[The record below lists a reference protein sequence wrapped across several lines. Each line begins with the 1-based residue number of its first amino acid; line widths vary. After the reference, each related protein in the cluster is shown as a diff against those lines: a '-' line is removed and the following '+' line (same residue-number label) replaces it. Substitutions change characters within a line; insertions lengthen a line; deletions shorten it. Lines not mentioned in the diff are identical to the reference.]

1 MSTRRSLLNPECFL
15 ERRTLE
21 DSMDFLLHHPD
32 WKKFFSRPPTQQ
44 TGRVLLSQQPDFSE
58 PFLKHLVD
66 AFNRIKLDDI
76 DGRNQ
81 FLTREFYFWLRDV
94 FIPFLQRV
102 KGVIPDIFV
111 QVDAFFQ
118 AVGLPVISQI
128 IKKLRNH
135 FSEVPLCIIRSIF
148 IRKWRRNR
156 LFHLMPQPSPTAQF
170 ICGFTLA
177 KLQRWYTPS
186 TILEKVGL
194 TRNNS
199 LILISKLEHFKCVE
213 GKLLRRKLLGL
224 SVAQNLIKR
233 LSDSHRD
240 MFFLLMRVLVARSF
254 T

>member
-1 MSTRRSLLNPECFL
+1 MCTRRSYKNREWFLLL
-15 ERRTLE
+15 RSLE
-21 DSMDFLLHHPD
+21 DSMDILEHHPY
-32 WKKFFSRPPTQQ
+32 WSKFFSMPPTQQ

-66 AFNRIKLDDI
+66 AYRRIKLDDI

-111 QVDAFFQ
+111 QVDAFFK

-135 FSEVPLCIIRSIF
+135 FSEVPLCIILSIF
-148 IRKWRRNR
+148 LWKWRRNGC
-156 LFHLMPQPSPTAQF
+156 LHLMPQPSTAR
-170 ICGFTLA
+170 IVCGFTLA
-177 KLQRWYTPS
+177 KLQRLSVHVQSLPS
-186 TILEKVGL
+186 IREKDAL
-194 TRNNS
+194 S
-199 LILISKLEHFKCVE
+199 LISKLEHFKCVE
-213 GKLLRRKLLGL
+213 GKLLRRKLLAL

-233 LSDSHRD
+233 LSGSHRH

-254 T
+254 A

>member
-1 MSTRRSLLNPECFL
+1 MFTRRSYQNRDWFLLCWS
-15 ERRTLE
+15 LE
-21 DSMDFLLHHPD
+21 DSMDFLKHHPY
-32 WKKFFSRPPTQQ
+32 WKKFFSMSPTPQ
-44 TGRVLLSQQPDFSE
+44 TGRVLLCHQPDFSP
-58 PFLKHLVD
+58 PFLRYVVD
-66 AFNRIKLDDI
+66 ACRRINLQDI
-76 DGRNQ
+76 DPRNI
-81 FLTREFYFWLRDV
+81 FLMREFYFWLRDD

-111 QVDAFFQ
+111 QVDAFFH

-148 IRKWRRNR
+148 LWKWRRNGR
-156 LFHLMPQPSPTAQF
+156 LHLMPQPSPTAQF

-177 KLQRWYTPS
+177 KLQRWNTPS

-194 TRNNS
+194 TRNKS

-213 GKLLRRKLLGL
+213 GKLLRRRLLGL

-233 LSDSHRD
+233 LSDSHRH

-254 T
+254 A